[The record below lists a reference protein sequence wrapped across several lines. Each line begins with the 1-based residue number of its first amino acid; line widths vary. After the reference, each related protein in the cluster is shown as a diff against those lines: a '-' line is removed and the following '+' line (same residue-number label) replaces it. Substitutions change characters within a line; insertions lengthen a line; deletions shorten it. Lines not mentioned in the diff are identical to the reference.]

1 MTERQ
6 VLALE
11 SAHRTFES
19 RKKDL
24 LLELAGVALRGVE
37 NREEA
42 ELTKQRMKEVRFIEF
57 QLSTIEKDLSK
68 LRRK

>member
-11 SAHRTFES
+11 STHRRLES
-19 RKKDL
+19 KKKDL
-24 LLELAGVALRGVE
+24 LLELAGVALRGVGSKE
-37 NREEA
+37 QA
-42 ELTKQRMKEVRFIEF
+42 VLTKQRMKEVRLIDF

-68 LRRK
+68 LRRQ